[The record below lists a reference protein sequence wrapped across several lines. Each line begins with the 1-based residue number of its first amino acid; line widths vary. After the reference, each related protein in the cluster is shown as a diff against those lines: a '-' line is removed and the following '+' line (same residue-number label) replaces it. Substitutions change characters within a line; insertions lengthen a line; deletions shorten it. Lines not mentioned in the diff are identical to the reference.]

1 MLWVVSL
8 SSLSRFGPR
17 RGRRRDATS
26 DRVRREML
34 RAGIKPKDIQEIKA
48 NKNPTDIIKM
58 IFDCIL
64 ILFKLPL
71 EKVPTQCLSRNVSEL
86 QYHEDGVR
94 ATPRPR
100 DAVDGAVRDPPRL
113 ASEPRDRGTPRNG
126 PKSTK
131 RPPPAC

>member
-1 MLWVVSL
+1 MLEVH
-8 SSLSRFGPR
+8 SRP
-17 RGRRRDATS
+17 TQ
-26 DRVRREML
+26 
-34 RAGIKPKDIQEIKA
+34 IKPKDIQEIKA

-71 EKVPTQCLSRNVSEL
+71 EKVPTRCFSRNVSEL
-86 QYHEDGVR
+86 QYHEDGVS

-100 DAVDGAVRDPPRL
+100 DAVDGAVGEPPRL

-131 RPPPAC
+131 RPPTSC

>member
-1 MLWVVSL
+1 
-8 SSLSRFGPR
+8 
-17 RGRRRDATS
+17 
-26 DRVRREML
+26 ML

-71 EKVPTQCLSRNVSEL
+71 EKVPTRCFSRNVSEL
-86 QYHEDGVR
+86 QYHEDGVG

-100 DAVDGAVRDPPRL
+100 DAVDGAVR
-113 ASEPRDRGTPRNG
+113 EPQDRGTPRNG
-126 PKSTK
+126 SKPKK
-131 RPPPAC
+131 RPPTSC

>member
-1 MLWVVSL
+1 MSEGP
-8 SSLSRFGPR
+8 SR
-17 RGRRRDATS
+17 ATAT
-26 DRVRREML
+26 R

-71 EKVPTQCLSRNVSEL
+71 EKVPTRCFSRNVSEL
-86 QYHEDGVR
+86 QYHEDGVG

-100 DAVDGAVRDPPRL
+100 DAVFMIIREPPRL
-113 ASEPRDRGTPRNG
+113 ASEPRNG

-131 RPPPAC
+131 RPPTSC

>member
-1 MLWVVSL
+1 MA
-8 SSLSRFGPR
+8 SSRESTRSS
-17 RGRRRDATS
+17 GRRRRDLT
-26 DRVRREML
+26 EML

-71 EKVPTQCLSRNVSEL
+71 EKVPTQRFSRNVSEL
-86 QYHEDGVR
+86 QYHEDGVG

-100 DAVDGAVRDPPRL
+100 DAVFMIVREPPRL
-113 ASEPRDRGTPRNG
+113 ASEPRDRGTPRSG

-131 RPPPAC
+131 GPPPAC

>member
-1 MLWVVSL
+1 ME
-8 SSLSRFGPR
+8 SS
-17 RGRRRDATS
+17 RDAV
-26 DRVRREML
+26 DAMPH

-71 EKVPTQCLSRNVSEL
+71 EKVPTRCFSRNVSEL
-86 QYHEDGVR
+86 QYHEDGVG

-100 DAVDGAVRDPPRL
+100 DAVFMIVGEPPRL
-113 ASEPRDRGTPRNG
+113 ASGTPRTG